1 MAIPYATEVQDTSGA
16 QFDASLALRAK
27 ILSLYSLDTNSDA
40 VRIHASRTT
49 KNTEHRTQK
58 ALGS

>member
-40 VRIHASRTT
+40 VRIHAS
-49 KNTEHRTQK
+49 
-58 ALGS
+58 